1 LLIPRG
7 EVRAAFDELQERFNV
22 VRAYFDPAGS
32 ARGVSAEADAMEV
45 VEDDSWRLELKQWQA
60 QYKSEDGK
68 PTVFAWETSSV
79 SKVHPVLEA
88 FKQAVNGDE
97 SAFTHDGCPT
107 TKIHVLNAIV
117 RARTGQRYILGK
129 PNENQK
135 IDQAMSSILCFEAW
149 SDALVAE
156 EFAIEEETDKRMFV
170 FR

>member
-1 LLIPRG
+1 
-7 EVRAAFDELQERFNV
+7 
-22 VRAYFDPAGS
+22 
-32 ARGVSAEADAMEV
+32 MEV

-60 QYKSEDGK
+60 KYKDAEDK

-79 SKVHPVLEA
+79 PKVHPVLEA

-97 SAFTHDGCPT
+97 SQFRHDGCGT
-107 TKIHVLNAIV
+107 TKIHILNAIM

-156 EFAIEEETDKRMFV
+156 EFVSNEIDTRMFT
-170 FR
+170 FG

>member
-1 LLIPRG
+1 LIPRG
-7 EVRAAFDELQERFNV
+7 EVRAAVDEIFERFNV

-45 VEDDSWRLELKQWQA
+45 VEDDSWRLEIKQWQA
-60 QYKSEDGK
+60 NYKDDEGK
-68 PTVFAWETSSV
+68 PRVFPWETSSV

-97 SAFTHDGCPT
+97 STFRHDGCPT

-156 EFAIEEETDKRMFV
+156 EFVVDESDNRMFV